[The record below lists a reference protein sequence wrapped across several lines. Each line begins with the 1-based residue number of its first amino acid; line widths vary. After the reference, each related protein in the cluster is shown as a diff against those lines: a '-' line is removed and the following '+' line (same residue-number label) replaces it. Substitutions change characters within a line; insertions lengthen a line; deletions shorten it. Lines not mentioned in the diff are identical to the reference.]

1 MLTSLGKY
9 RDFAPTVLRVLL
21 GLTLVFAHGLPKVM
35 EPERWENTGRAMAS
49 IGITFMPVFWGFMAG
64 ATELLAGILFLI
76 GLAVR
81 PSAALMV
88 FVMFVAAAQSVM
100 TVGNLGGGRA
110 HPVDFAAGAIALMIL
125 GAGAYS
131 LDRKLGLDRPRAEE
145 QASRRSVAV

>member
-1 MLTSLGKY
+1 MLTSLAKY
-9 RDFAPTVLRVLL
+9 RDFAPTIVRILL

-35 EPERWENTGRAMAS
+35 APDRWESTGRAIAS

-64 ATELLAGILFLI
+64 ATELLAGVLFLI

-88 FVMFVAAAQSVM
+88 FVMFVAAAQNIATRGS
-100 TVGNLGGGRA
+100 LGGGQA
-110 HPVDFAAGAIALMIL
+110 HPVDFAAGAIALVIL

-131 LDRKLGLDRPRAEE
+131 LDRKLGLDRPRHE
-145 QASRRSVAV
+145 QVPARSVTV